1 MTKNSNKIKMV
12 KSLVF
17 AGLMAFMSAANAGF
31 DWEGADE
38 PAPEQPPHQITESA
52 LIEIDKA

>member
-1 MTKNSNKIKMV
+1 MKSKLL

-17 AGLMAFMSAANAGF
+17 AGLMSFMSAANAGF

-38 PAPEQPPHQITESA
+38 PAPEQPPHQVTASA